1 MCTTPPLGKG
11 GIYCSKL
18 ITRHNLIAA
27 NMQVMAEGPRHTFKG
42 LNSMSTLGYF
52 MVLSTIID
60 KLVNCVVVNEL
71 VFNTSDQSPVYK
83 EIDIDGI
90 EWGMYQDF
98 STPKVKWQK
107 LGVDAIYSRYV
118 SVLEDIF
125 LKELGSLKRDGRYIL
140 CWSMSYSILLSRF

>member
-1 MCTTPPLGKG
+1 
-11 GIYCSKL
+11 
-18 ITRHNLIAA
+18 
-27 NMQVMAEGPRHTFKG
+27 MAEGPRHTFKG
-42 LNSMSTLGYF
+42 LNSISTLDYF

-90 EWGMYQDF
+90 EWGMYQDI

-107 LGVDAIYSRYV
+107 LGVDGIYSRYV

-125 LKELGSLKRDGRYIL
+125 LKELGSLKRDGRYHL
-140 CWSMSYSILLSRF
+140 WWSMSYSILLSRF